1 MCKMGVMRTT
11 TRGLLLL
18 LLTGFLAVGA
28 GVMPASAHSRLISI
42 TPADGASLP
51 ASPTEVVLTFNEPI
65 DPQFVTVRITDSEG
79 GNVVGQDATAK
90 GTKVTLAV
98 SDPIAAGTYSVL
110 YRVVSADSHPISG
123 STKFTVAGDPQAP
136 PATTGTTSGTASGAA
151 TPTPTASSSVASP
164 PAASA
169 ATGDNAAA
177 PADEESGGTPIWV
190 WFIVFAALVAAIGA
204 TFYAVRRDE
213 SQS

>member
-1 MCKMGVMRTT
+1 MGVMRTT

-28 GVMPASAHSRLISI
+28 GAMPASAHSRLISI

-79 GNVVGQDATAK
+79 GNVVGQDATAE
-90 GTKVTLAV
+90 GAKVTLPV
-98 SDPIAAGTYSVL
+98 SDPIAAGTYNVL

-123 STKFTVAGDPQAP
+123 STKFTIAGNPQAP
-136 PATTGTTSGTASGAA
+136 PATTSPSSGSAS
-151 TPTPTASSSVASP
+151 PTPSSSSSVASP
-164 PAASA
+164 PAAST
-169 ATGDNAAA
+169 ATGDSAAA
-177 PADEESGGTPIWV
+177 PERDDTGGTPVWV
-190 WFIVFAALVAAIGA
+190 WFIVFAALAAAIGA

-213 SQS
+213 SQP

>member
-1 MCKMGVMRTT
+1 MRTT

-18 LLTGFLAVGA
+18 LLSGFLAVCA
-28 GVMPASAHSRLISI
+28 GVLPASAHSRLLSI
-42 TPADGASLP
+42 TPADGSTLP
-51 ASPTEVVLTFNEPI
+51 ASPAEVVLTFNEPI

-79 GNVVGQDATAK
+79 GNVVGQDATAQ
-90 GTKVTLAV
+90 GAKVTLSV

-123 STKFTVAGDPQAP
+123 STKFTIAGNPQAP
-136 PATTGTTSGTASGAA
+136 PATTGTASGAA
-151 TPTPTASSSVASP
+151 TPTPYASASVASP

-169 ATGDNAAA
+169 ATGDSTAA
-177 PADEESGGTPIWV
+177 PGGEASGGTPVWV
-190 WFIVFAALVAAIGA
+190 WFIVFAALAAAIGA

-213 SQS
+213 SQP